1 MIQKIKTLFFSFAV
15 TLLISNCA
23 TSNMVYEHEQL
34 TLQMNDAQFQLQGT
48 TLEQQQKSFN
58 ALSLTQ
64 NLLRLDDGSMVT
76 YEEVRTAMQYHFY
89 YSTRRSIEI
98 LFNAKRVVKYYYK
111 NHLYA
116 FQVVLKDN
124 RIINVLAR
132 QSHDKKLKMVYG
144 LSTKKLNSILKKLDT
159 NAPTFTYNNVI
170 ELSHE
175 PTPFMTQWT
184 IWNINFVPLVMP
196 RRHGGRAQII

>member
-1 MIQKIKTLFFSFAV
+1 MIQKIKTLFLSFTV
-15 TLLISNCA
+15 TLLISSCA
-23 TSNMVYEHEQL
+23 TSNMVYKHEQL
-34 TLQMNDAQFQLQGT
+34 MLQMNDSQFQLHGT
-48 TLEQQQKSFN
+48 ALEQKTKNFN

-64 NLLRLDDGSMVT
+64 NLLRLDDGSMVI
-76 YEEVRTAMQYHFY
+76 YEEVRTDMQYHFY
-89 YSTRRSIEI
+89 HTTRRSIEI
-98 LFNAKRVVKYYYK
+98 LFNAKRVIKYYYK
-111 NHLYA
+111 KHLYA

-124 RIINVLAR
+124 RVINILAR

-144 LSTKKLNSILKKLDT
+144 LSTEKLNSILKKLDT

-184 IWNINFVPLVMP
+184 IWNIHFVPLVMP
-196 RRHGGRAQII
+196 MRHRGHAQII

>member
-1 MIQKIKTLFFSFAV
+1 MIQKIKTLFVSFTV
-15 TLLISNCA
+15 TLLINSCA
-23 TSNMVYEHEQL
+23 TSNMLYKHEQL
-34 TLQMNDAQFQLQGT
+34 ILQMNDVQFQLHGT
-48 TLEQQQKSFN
+48 ALEQQQKSFN

-64 NLLRLDDGSMVT
+64 NLLRLDDGSMVA
-76 YEEVRTAMQYHFY
+76 YEEVRTDMQYHFY
-89 YSTRRSIEI
+89 HTTRRSIEI
-98 LFNAKRVVKYYYK
+98 LFNARVIKYYYK
-111 NHLYA
+111 RHLYA

-144 LSTKKLNSILKKLDT
+144 LSTEKLNRILKRLDT

-170 ELSHE
+170 DLNHE

-184 IWNINFVPLVMP
+184 IWNIHFVPLVMP
-196 RRHGGRAQII
+196 MRHRGHAQII

>member
-1 MIQKIKTLFFSFAV
+1 MIQKIKTLFFSFTV
-15 TLLISNCA
+15 ILLINSCA
-23 TSNMVYEHEQL
+23 TSNMVYKNEQL
-34 TLQMNDAQFQLQGT
+34 ILQMNDSQLQVHGT
-48 TLEQQQKSFN
+48 ALEQRTKSFN

-64 NLLRLDDGSMVT
+64 NLLRLDDGSIVA
-76 YEEVRTAMQYHFY
+76 YEEVRTDMQYHFY
-89 YSTRRSIEI
+89 HTTRRSIEI
-98 LFNAKRVVKYYYK
+98 LFNAKRVVSYYYK
-111 NHLYA
+111 SHLYA

-159 NAPTFTYNNVI
+159 NAPTFTYNTVI
-170 ELSHE
+170 DLNHE

-184 IWNINFVPLVMP
+184 IWNVHFVPLVIP
-196 RRHGGRAQII
+196 RRQGRHAQII